1 MPHVLMKWG
10 WMAMATISGSVIFDR
25 DRSLSISSQD
35 SGIAGIPVVLQNTV
49 SGMRLVVLTDTN
61 GNYSFINVA
70 DGSYRIV
77 EAYGETGGVTSPG
90 DFANAVVG
98 NIPEGVNPPVSAVSN
113 PPTGTTNIDS
123 LTPDTLFVT
132 VAGNELTNQNF
143 YNGPVIYTPIEAII
157 DECAIISGDNLIN
170 VADEG
175 TFGTFPAGTSANTG
189 APTEP
194 YPDVTPDFTY
204 VLPNPAVFTP
214 LDGEYTVQNIM
225 NNSMSAEIGAW
236 WRIADHTIGNETGRM
251 MIVNGFNPGAVFFR
265 DTIQVKPNTNY
276 LFRSWILNLFR
287 VNGYPNPELG
297 VQILDENGGVLYSA
311 TLGALIPV
319 NTNAPEWKEI
329 GTVINSRNNTSLT
342 VEFLS
347 EGPEVVGN
355 DYAIDDIA
363 FNEILIR
370 EFIPVK
376 TASTSTAFIGE
387 EFQYTITL
395 EDPCGNPLTNVFFQ
409 DMIPARLSFVEGSV
423 IVNGISQPQA
433 NPNTGF
439 IVPDVPVQGSVTITF
454 TVRADSIPAIN
465 PTLNHANMRY
475 SYTPVEGGIPQE
487 FEVETN
493 EVPVT
498 IAGELA
504 DISITKSASPSPL
517 QPGKP
522 LTYTIIVRNAGP
534 SISENVVLTDTI
546 PADLLNPEYSIDG
559 GTNFL
564 PWTGSLNLG
573 NLNNQETRTIFIRAD
588 VSETINSSIIN
599 TAQVTSQTPDPNL
612 DNNTTTITTPLFTA
626 RCQAWT
632 DIIESIALQESA
644 LANILQ
650 GEGSK
655 MQEVIQMENTTT
667 QQLFQLNCRVT
678 GLVGAISRLENILQM
693 KLQSATNHLQ
703 DCEIL

>member
-409 DMIPARLSFVEGSV
+409 DMIPAGLSFVEGSV

-522 LTYTIIVRNAGP
+522 LPYLLIVRNAGP

>member
-1 MPHVLMKWG
+1 
-10 WMAMATISGSVIFDR
+10 MATISGRVIFDR
-25 DRSLSISSQD
+25 DRSLSISSLD

-49 SGMRLVVLTDTN
+49 SGLRLVVLTDAN
-61 GNYSFINVA
+61 GNYSFINVP

-90 DFANAVVG
+90 DFANAAVG
-98 NIPEGVNPPVSAVSN
+98 NIPEGVNPPVSTVSN
-113 PPTGTTNIDS
+113 PPEGTTNLDS

-132 VAGNELTNQNF
+132 VAGNDLTNQNF

-157 DECAIISGDNLIN
+157 DQCAIISGDNLIN
-170 VADEG
+170 VADDG

-194 YPDVTPDFTY
+194 YPGVTPDFTY
-204 VLPNPAVFTP
+204 VLPSPDVFTP

-225 NNSMSAEIGAW
+225 NNSMSTEIGAW
-236 WRIADHTIGNETGRM
+236 WRIADHSIGNETGRM

-265 DTIQVKPNTNY
+265 DTIQVTPNTNY
-276 LFRSWILNLFR
+276 LFSSWILNLFR

-297 VQILDENGGVLYSA
+297 VQILDENGGILYSA
-311 TLGALIPV
+311 TLGTLIPV
-319 NTNAPEWKEI
+319 NTNAPEWKEV
-329 GTVINSRNNTSLT
+329 GTVINSSNNTSLT

-376 TASTSTAFIGE
+376 MASTSTAFIGE

-409 DMIPARLSFVEGSV
+409 DMIPTGLSFVDGSV

-433 NPNTGF
+433 NPNAGF
-439 IVPDVPVQGSVTITF
+439 MVPDVPVQGSVTISF
-454 TVRADSIPAIN
+454 TVRVESIPAIN

-493 EVPVT
+493 EVPVM

-504 DISITKSASPSPL
+504 DISVTKTASPSPL
-517 QPGKP
+517 QPGEP

-534 SISENVVLTDTI
+534 SVSENVVLTDMI
-546 PADLLNPEYSIDG
+546 PTDLLNPEYSIDG

-564 PWTGSLNLG
+564 PWIGSLNLG
-573 NLNNQETRTIFIRAD
+573 NLNNQEIRTIIIRAD

-599 TAQVTSQTPDPNL
+599 TAQVTALTPDPNL
-612 DNNTTTITTPLFTA
+612 NNNTTTITTPLFTA

-650 GEGSK
+650 AEGSK

-703 DCEIL
+703 DCGIS